1 MLVGAMACIGM
12 AVSVLVFFPGYLTE
26 DATYIYGYVQQHY
39 LGDWQSPVM
48 TIVWSLIDPI
58 SPGSGSMFLLNAALY
73 WSAFGAIAL
82 AVARVSAPLSI
93 AVLLLAF
100 VPPAFMLLAM
110 IWRDVLFAVVWLF
123 AAAITYFVA
132 DRISPW
138 RSLVQGFALALI
150 VLGVLVRPNAIIA
163 APLLVAYSLWPA
175 HFSWKRTALL
185 FIPAVIAG
193 YVLIQIVYYG
203 VLGVHRQNP
212 LHSLLVFDL
221 GGITYFTQ
229 QNQFP
234 VSWTP
239 DETALLVTQCYNPA
253 RWDGYWTLDPCK
265 FVMDRLERKDDV
277 IFGTSRLTQSWLR
290 AVANHPLAYLSHRL
304 SVLWTFLA
312 GANPTLDLDNI
323 ELPDQV
329 PLARNPYFIRTVAL
343 HDALKSTILFRA
355 GAWFVFAAAVC
366 ALAWRGRLTSSGAF
380 AVSITSSGIV
390 YLLSFGIFGVAAD
403 FHYAYWCVLAG
414 LAGLVPALLAHRR
427 SSDARRSVPTDAVLM
442 SSSKQI

>member
-1 MLVGAMACIGM
+1 MLVAAMACVGL
-12 AVSVLVFFPGYLTE
+12 VVTVLVFYPGYLTE
-26 DATYIYGYVQQHY
+26 DANYIYGYVQQYY
-39 LGDWQSPVM
+39 LGDWQSPIM
-48 TIVWSLIDPI
+48 TIVWSFIDPI
-58 SPGSGSMFLLNAALY
+58 SPGSGSVFLLNAALY
-73 WSAFGAIAL
+73 WSAFGIIAL
-82 AVARVSAPLSI
+82 AVVRISGALAI

-110 IWRDVLFAVVWLF
+110 IWRDILFAVIWLL
-123 AAAITYFVA
+123 AAAITFLVA
-132 DRISPW
+132 DRVPPW
-138 RSLVQGFALALI
+138 RLAVQGFALAL
-150 VLGVLVRPNAIIA
+150 VALGVLLRPNSIFA

-175 HFSWKRTALL
+175 RFSWKRTALL

-234 VSWTP
+234 VSWTA
-239 DETALLVTQCYNPA
+239 DENALLVTQCYNAA

-265 FVMDRLERKDDV
+265 FAMDRLERKDDV
-277 IFGTSRLTQSWLR
+277 IFGTPRLTQSWLQ
-290 AVANHPLAYLSHRL
+290 AVATHPLAYLSHRRSVFWSFL
-304 SVLWTFLA
+304 S

-329 PLARNPYFIRTVAL
+329 PLARNPYFIRIVAL

-403 FHYAYWCVLAG
+403 FRYAYWCVLAG
-414 LAGLVPALLAHRR
+414 LAGLVPALLAHHR
-427 SSDARRSVPTDAVLM
+427 SSDARRSVPTDASLM
-442 SSSKQI
+442 SLTKQM